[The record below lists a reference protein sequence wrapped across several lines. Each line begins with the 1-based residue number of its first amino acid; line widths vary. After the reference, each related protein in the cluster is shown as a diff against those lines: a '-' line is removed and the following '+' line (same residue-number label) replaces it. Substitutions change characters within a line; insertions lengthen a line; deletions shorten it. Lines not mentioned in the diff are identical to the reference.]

1 MAYGHQKG
9 DVSLTENNFKI
20 TGMHCAACSSAIE
33 RYLGKQDAVEYISV
47 NLSTEKMLVKYDETQ
62 LNCDGIVALVEKLG
76 YGCLEQ
82 SAADAAALKA
92 KKEEREAADKALRAQ
107 MRNAIIAIC
116 FAVPLLYVSMFHM
129 MGAPLPPF
137 LDMDQSPHIHA
148 LLQLA
153 LTIPILICGRSFF
166 TSGFPSL
173 FRLHPN
179 MDSLVAVGTSA
190 AFLFSIYVT
199 VRVFTGSPEYIHS
212 ICFES
217 AAIVVA
223 FVMLGKALEAR
234 SKKRT
239 GEAIARLT
247 ELAPETARVTRNGET
262 IEISAFELV
271 PGDVVTVLPGE
282 RFPCDGLIS
291 SGESSVDLS
300 MLTGESE
307 PVAVAPGDEV
317 TGASINLDGKIVFTA
332 TRTGADT
339 ALSQIIRMVEDAQSR
354 KAPIAKLADTV
365 AGFFVPAVIGIAI
378 VASVIWA
385 LVGKDFEFVL
395 NIFVSVLVIACPCSL
410 GLATPTA
417 IMAGTGRG
425 AELKILYKSGEALQ
439 ELSRVATAVLD
450 KTGTVTEGKLSV
462 VEVSPADGFSEE
474 ELLRYTASA
483 EKGSIHPIASAIIQK
498 AEERGLELLNACES
512 NVIPGKGI
520 STSLEGKT
528 VLAGNKALMEA
539 YGIEIS
545 GKDGRADST
554 LIYTVIDGRYAG
566 VISAKDTIKPDSASA
581 VSALNA
587 LGISSVMLTGDNEGS
602 AKSICCEAGIS
613 EYRANVLPG
622 DKAAQVEALR
632 CEGAKVVMVGDGIN
646 DAPAL
651 AAADVGIAIGTGT
664 DVAIE
669 SADVVLMNGELSGL
683 VDAVRLSK
691 AVIRNIK
698 QNLICASFYN
708 CCGIPFAAGVFY
720 ALGGPLL
727 PPMFAGAAMA
737 LSSVTVVSNALRLR
751 RFK

>member
-1 MAYGHQKG
+1 M
-9 DVSLTENNFKI
+9 TEMTYKI
-20 TGMHCAACSSAIE
+20 TGMHCAACSAAIE
-33 RYLGKQDAVEYISV
+33 RFLGKQEAVDYVSV
-47 NLSTEKMLVKYDETQ
+47 NLTTEKMLVKFDEAA
-62 LNCDGIVALVEKLG
+62 LSAADVVALVEKLG
-76 YGCLEQ
+76 YGCLDQ
-82 SAADAAALKA
+82 SAADALAAKQRKEEQAAAAKALKMQF
-92 KKEEREAADKALRAQ
+92 RE
-107 MRNAIIAIC
+107 AIIAIC

-129 MGAPLPPF
+129 MGAPLPAF
-137 LDMDQSPHIHA
+137 MDMHHSPGIYA
-148 LLQLA
+148 IVQLV
-153 LTIPILICGRSFF
+153 LTVPIIICGHRFF

-179 MDSLVAVGTSA
+179 MDSLVAVGTTA
-190 AFLFSIYVT
+190 AFLFSLYVT
-199 VRVFTGSPEYIHS
+199 VRIFLGSPEYVHS

-217 AAIVVA
+217 SAIVIA

-247 ELAPETARVTRNGET
+247 ELAPDMARVTRNGET
-262 IEISAFELV
+262 VEIPSYELV
-271 PGDVVTVLPGE
+271 SGDTVIVLPGE
-282 RFPCDGLIS
+282 RFPCDGIII

-300 MLTGESE
+300 MLTGESH
-307 PVAVAPGDEV
+307 PVNVAAGDEV
-317 TGASINLDGKIVFTA
+317 TGASINLEGKIVFTA
-332 TRTGADT
+332 TRTGSDT
-339 ALSQIIRMVEDAQSR
+339 TLSQIIRMVEDAQSR

-365 AGFFVPAVIGIAI
+365 AAFFVPTVIGIAI
-378 VASVIWA
+378 LASIIWA

-395 NIFVSVLVIACPCSL
+395 NVFVSVLVIACPCSL

-439 ELSRVATAVLD
+439 ELSRVSTAVLD

-462 VEVSPADGFSEE
+462 SQVSPADGFSED
-474 ELLRYTASA
+474 ELIRITASA
-483 EKGSIHPIASAIIQK
+483 ESGSIHPIAKALLLC
-498 AEERGLELLNACES
+498 AEERGLELIASEDS
-512 NVIPGKGI
+512 AAIPGKGI
-520 STSLEGKT
+520 STTLGGKT

-539 YGIEIS
+539 NGIDVGDIAGIE
-545 GKDGRADST
+545 DAT
-554 LIYTVIDGRYAG
+554 LIFTAVDSVFAG
-566 VISAKDTIKPDSASA
+566 LISARDTIKPDSAAA
-581 VSALNA
+581 VADLRA
-587 LGISSVMLTGDNEGS
+587 LGIASLMLTGDNEGS
-602 AKSICCEAGIS
+602 AKNICAQAGID

-622 DKAAQVEALR
+622 DKAGEVEAVKAKG
-632 CEGAKVVMVGDGIN
+632 EKVVMVGDGIN

-683 VDAVRLSK
+683 VTAVRLSK

-698 QNLICASFYN
+698 QNLFWAFFYN
-708 CCGIPFAAGVFY
+708 CLGIPFAAGVVY

>member
-1 MAYGHQKG
+1 MTE
-9 DVSLTENNFKI
+9 LTYKI

-33 RYLGKQDAVEYISV
+33 RFLSKQESVDYVSV
-47 NLSTEKMLVKYDETQ
+47 NLTTEKMLVKFNEE
-62 LNCDGIVALVEKLG
+62 LISPDGIVALVEKLG
-76 YGCLEQ
+76 YGCLDQ
-82 SAADAAALKA
+82 SAADALAAKNRKEEKAAAEKALKA
-92 KKEEREAADKALRAQ
+92 Q
-107 MRNAIIAIC
+107 FRNAIIAIC

-129 MGAPLPPF
+129 LGAPLPSFMSMHGAPKVY
-137 LDMDQSPHIHA
+137 A
-148 LLQLA
+148 LVQLV
-153 LTIPILICGRSFF
+153 LTVPILICGRSFF

-179 MDSLVAVGTSA
+179 MDSLVAVGTTA

-199 VRVFTGSPEYIHS
+199 VRIFLGNSEYVHS

-217 AAIVVA
+217 SAIVIA

-247 ELAPETARVTRNGET
+247 ELAPEIARVMRDGET
-262 IEISAFELV
+262 VEIPAYELRV
-271 PGDVVTVLPGE
+271 DDVVIVLPGE
-282 RFPCDGLIS
+282 RFPCDGIIS

-300 MLTGESE
+300 MLTGESH
-307 PVAVAPGDEV
+307 PVSVSAGDEV
-317 TGASINLDGKIVFTA
+317 TGASINLEGKIVFKA
-332 TRTGADT
+332 TRTGSDT
-339 ALSQIIRMVEDAQSR
+339 TLSQIIRMVEDAQSR

-365 AGFFVPAVIGIAI
+365 AAFFVPTVIGIAI
-378 VASVIWA
+378 VAAIIWA

-395 NIFVSVLVIACPCSL
+395 NVFVSVLVIACPCSL

-439 ELSRVATAVLD
+439 ELSRVSTAVLD
-450 KTGTVTEGKLSV
+450 KTGTVTEGRLSV
-462 VEVSPADGFSEE
+462 SCISPAAGVSEE

-483 EKGSIHPIASAIIQK
+483 ESSSIHPIAKAIMLC
-498 AEERGLELLNACES
+498 AEEKGIELIPTDEAAA
-512 NVIPGKGI
+512 IPGKGI
-520 STSLEGKT
+520 SAVLGGKT
-528 VLAGNKALMEA
+528 VLAGNRALMEA
-539 YGIEIS
+539 MSISIDEATEIEN
-545 GKDGRADST
+545 AT
-554 LIYTVIDGRYAG
+554 LIFTAVDGKYAG
-566 VISAKDTIKPDSASA
+566 LISASDTIKPDSASA
-581 VSALNA
+581 VGTLKQ
-587 LGISSVMLTGDNEGS
+587 LGIRSVMLTGDNAGA
-602 AKSICCEAGIS
+602 AKSICAEAGI
-613 EYRANVLPG
+613 EDFRANVLPV
-622 DKAAQVEALR
+622 DKAGEVEAIR
-632 CEGAKVVMVGDGIN
+632 AKGEKVVMVGDGIN

-683 VDAVRLSK
+683 VTAVRLSK

-698 QNLICASFYN
+698 QNLFWAFFYN
-708 CCGIPFAAGVFY
+708 CLGIPFAAGLIY